1 MYNLDQFTHKLTW
14 LLFVCEWI
22 GPGYTWINSGKNA
35 FNPII
40 IYHKFECVKIVIKTD
55 YNTE

>member
-1 MYNLDQFTHKLTW
+1 MYNLDQFTHKLTYG

-22 GPGYTWINSGKNA
+22 GPGYTQINSGKNA

-40 IYHKFECVKIVIKTD
+40 KKRRYQT
-55 YNTE
+55 